1 MAAAAGRALRRHKLL
16 THKKL
21 QSSVVGSLKQG
32 FCVVGMYGTVTQVDV
47 SCDDQS

>member
-32 FCVVGMYGTVTQVDV
+32 FCVVCTVRYIN
-47 SCDDQS
+47 CLFI